1 MEIVQVVFF
10 GVLIGGMIT
19 FLGVF
24 LHQRHSSVRR
34 RLRPLH
40 GSMPICCGP
49 K

>member
-24 LHQRHSSVRR
+24 LSSAIHRYGGGS
-34 RLRPLH
+34 RPIH
-40 GSMPICCGP
+40 GSMPIYCGP